1 MWLQRRAVAH
11 DENHATRQAVL
22 MCDVRRM
29 PRRSTGTAVRAVW
42 LWARPDG
49 YG

>member
-22 MCDVRRM
+22 MCDVRM